1 LKGALRV
8 AAVAA
13 ALLGAP
19 FARAHVG
26 SPDVVF
32 EGRAG
37 SYPIRVLVRMPGVI
51 PGQAE
56 ITVRVLEGA
65 AESVT
70 LQPVRWDAPRD
81 GGAPPPDHAQK
92 VRGETGLW
100 SASLW
105 LMSSGSYAVRT
116 EVSGAAGGG
125 DVLVPIVAVAT
136 RTLRMNAAF
145 GALLL
150 VLGGLLYAG
159 AASVVGAAVREAGL
173 PVGEVADERR
183 RQRARMATAVT
194 AVLVAAAVW
203 GGWRWWMADE
213 AAFRERLYRP
223 LPVHSSVNVDGTHPV
238 LRVALDEAEWH
249 KNRYS
254 GLTPDHGKLMHVFA
268 IREPGLD
275 AIAHLHPLR
284 VRPLAFDA
292 PLPALPEGRYRIY
305 VDVTHENGLAQTL
318 TDAVTVPASTAA
330 PSALGDPDDS
340 FAVAPPLGSGD
351 LGDGYTLV
359 REDEEALEARRE
371 HALQFRIRSA
381 SGADVVPEPYMG
393 MAAHAVITRDDGAV
407 FIHLHPTGTISMA
420 AQALFRR
427 REGGVSAEVDPH
439 AGHVMEPAD
448 ARLTFPYTFPQ
459 SGRYRLWVQ
468 VKVDGRVRTA
478 AYDLVVR

>member
-1 LKGALRV
+1 
-8 AAVAA
+8 VAA

-32 EGRAG
+32 EGHAG
-37 SYPIRVLVRMPGVI
+37 RYPIRVLVRMPGVI

-70 LQPVRWDAPRD
+70 LQPVRWDAPKD

-125 DVLVPIVAVAT
+125 TVLVPLVAVAT
-136 RTLRMNAAF
+136 RTLPMNAAF

-173 PVGEVADERR
+173 PVGEVPDERGR
-183 RQRARMATAVT
+183 RRARIATVVT
-194 AVLVAAAVW
+194 AVLVAAALR
-203 GGWRWWMADE
+203 GGWRWWMAEE

-223 LPVHSSVNVDGTHPV
+223 LTLHSSVQVDGTASV
-238 LRVALDEAEWH
+238 LRVAADEAEWR
-249 KNRYS
+249 KNRFS
-254 GLTPDHGKLMHVFA
+254 PLTPDHGKLMHLFL

-284 VRPLAFDA
+284 VQPLVFDA

-305 VDVTHENGLAQTL
+305 ADITHENGFAQTL
-318 TDAVTVPASTAA
+318 TDTVSVPASTAA

-340 FAVAPPLGSGD
+340 FAAAVPLGSGD
-351 LGDGYTLV
+351 LGDGYSLV
-359 REDEEALEARRE
+359 REDDEVLEAQRE
-371 HALQFRIRSA
+371 HALQFRIRNA
-381 SGADVVPEPYMG
+381 SRAEVVPEPYMG

-427 REGGVSAEVDPH
+427 REAGVAAEADPH
-439 AGHVMEPAD
+439 AGHVMEPVD
-448 ARLTFPYTFPQ
+448 AHLTFPYAFPR

-478 AYDLVVR
+478 AYDLTVP